1 MQSQNDRGGN
11 YLKFDYFVRENHK
24 PEGKLMGRAG
34 NEEYC
39 EKGEGVQFL
48 RIVSE
53 VTEEVPVTSSSKFI
67 AGLQ

>member
-1 MQSQNDRGGN
+1 MPSQNDRGGN

-39 EKGEGVQFL
+39 EK
-48 RIVSE
+48 
-53 VTEEVPVTSSSKFI
+53 EEEKEFSFYVLSLEATVKKSP
-67 AGLQ
+67 